1 MALVAGLAVPHA
13 VAQQAF
19 QTSVPSVLLMD
30 AGTRSILFEK
40 NPDAPSVPA
49 SSVKVMTAEVVFREM
64 REGRLK
70 LDDEFTVSENAWRTG
85 GAMSSGSKMFAALNS
100 RIRIEDLIRGLVIVS
115 GNDAAIVLAEGIAG
129 TESTFA
135 QRMNERAKDLG
146 LTHMSFRNAWGKD
159 DPGQRVTAREMV
171 ALADHI
177 IRTYPEYY
185 RYFGERE
192 FTWSKIK
199 QQNRNPLLAM
209 DLGADGLKTG
219 NIDENSGYGLVA
231 SAVQN
236 GQRLI
241 LAMYGARS
249 SKERAE
255 EARKILQW
263 GFRSFEMRPVFAAGD
278 TVGSAK
284 LFGGAQSDVPL
295 VTKGDVRILIPRG
308 SGERLSGRIVYTGP
322 IPAPVQEGAEL
333 AHLKLFRGN
342 TLAVDVPLQAAES
355 VPVGSLS
362 RRSFDAAWEL
372 AQGLFRKYVTKQQ
385 PQ

>member
-1 MALVAGLAVPHA
+1 
-13 VAQQAF
+13 
-19 QTSVPSVLLMD
+19 
-30 AGTRSILFEK
+30 
-40 NPDAPSVPA
+40 
-49 SSVKVMTAEVVFREM
+49 
-64 REGRLK
+64 
-70 LDDEFTVSENAWRTG
+70 
-85 GAMSSGSKMFAALNS
+85 
-100 RIRIEDLIRGLVIVS
+100 
-115 GNDAAIVLAEGIAG
+115 
-129 TESTFA
+129 
-135 QRMNERAKDLG
+135 
-146 LTHMSFRNAWGKD
+146 
-159 DPGQRVTAREMV
+159 
-171 ALADHI
+171 
-177 IRTYPEYY
+177 
-185 RYFGERE
+185 
-192 FTWSKIK
+192 
-199 QQNRNPLLAM
+199 M

>member
-1 MALVAGLAVPHA
+1 H
-13 VAQQAF
+13 
-19 QTSVPSVLLMD
+19 
-30 AGTRSILFEK
+30 
-40 NPDAPSVPA
+40 
-49 SSVKVMTAEVVFREM
+49 
-64 REGRLK
+64 
-70 LDDEFTVSENAWRTG
+70 
-85 GAMSSGSKMFAALNS
+85 S
-100 RIRIEDLIRGLVIVS
+100 RIKIEDLIRGLVIVS

-135 QRMNERAKDLG
+135 QRMNERAKELG
-146 LTHMSFRNAWGKD
+146 FSHLTFRNAWGKD

-171 ALADHI
+171 QLADHI
-177 IRTYPEYY
+177 IGTYPEYY
-185 RYFGERE
+185 KYFGERE

-219 NIDENSGYGLVA
+219 NIDEASGYGLVA

-241 LAMYGARS
+241 LAMYGARN

-263 GFRSFEMRPVFAAGD
+263 GFRTFEMRPVFAAGD
-278 TVGSAK
+278 TVGTAK
-284 LFGGAQSDVPL
+284 LFGGAQSDISL
-295 VTKGDVRILIPRG
+295 VTKSDVRILIPRG
-308 SGERLSGRIVYTGP
+308 SAERINGRIVYTGP
-322 IPAPVQEGAEL
+322 IPAPVQEGAEI
-333 AHLKLFRGN
+333 AHLKVFRGT

-355 VPVGSLS
+355 VPVGSLT

-372 AQGLFRKYVTKQQ
+372 GQGLFRKYVFKQQ
-385 PQ
+385 PSQ